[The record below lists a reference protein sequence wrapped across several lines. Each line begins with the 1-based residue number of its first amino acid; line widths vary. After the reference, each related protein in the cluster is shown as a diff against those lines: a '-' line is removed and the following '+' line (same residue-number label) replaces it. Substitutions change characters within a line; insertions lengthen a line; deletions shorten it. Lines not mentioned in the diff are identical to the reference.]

1 MAEAVA
7 SAGRLAM
14 DSSTSVSPNQ
24 AHHNMA
30 ITEFFLDG
38 FPDSNRLLKIL
49 GDFKEVKTGPG
60 LESTWMHAMRYLLI
74 QLLLQVLLHPDE
86 YWEATFD
93 VAICCKKSFPVIA
106 QGDNSC
112 AQEFVEHGIHG
123 LHQGHSKH

>member
-1 MAEAVA
+1 
-7 SAGRLAM
+7 
-14 DSSTSVSPNQ
+14 
-24 AHHNMA
+24 
-30 ITEFFLDG
+30 
-38 FPDSNRLLKIL
+38 
-49 GDFKEVKTGPG
+49 
-60 LESTWMHAMRYLLI
+60 MHAMRYLLI